1 MLSYLLQPS
10 IALQLVAKFWEQ
22 IKNDKNFQ
30 WWQSSMQP
38 YVHVFQN
45 EQHTLSCIVFC
56 ISLSKYAP
64 LQIWSRHMHKEAT
77 IFPTFSSTKSLA
89 SQASRKIKQSGK
101 IS

>member
-10 IALQLVAKFWEQ
+10 IALQLVVKFQEQ
-22 IKNDKNFQ
+22 IQNDKNFQ

-45 EQHTLSCIVFC
+45 EQHTLSCI
-56 ISLSKYAP
+56 SLSKYAP
-64 LQIWSRHMHKEAT
+64 LQIWTGHMHKEVT

-89 SQASRKIKQSGK
+89 SQASRKLKQSGK
-101 IS
+101 IP